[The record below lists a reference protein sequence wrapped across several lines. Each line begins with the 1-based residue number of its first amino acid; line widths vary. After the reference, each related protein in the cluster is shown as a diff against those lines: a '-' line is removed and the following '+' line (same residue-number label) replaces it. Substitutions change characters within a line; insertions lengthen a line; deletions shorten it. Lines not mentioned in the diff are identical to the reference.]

1 MQGTGIDMKDLLD
14 KLTGDIKA
22 VEQLAD
28 QKKDMILDKDTK
40 ITRVYAK
47 EVLVT
52 TKKLRRVVVINQ
64 ASMLLISLFNIIV
77 VLSIVVAMNN
87 LVSTRPLSSTW
98 ALPVMVVAVMLANV
112 FAGRVVKEWVL
123 NRAESLKQSLRAKK
137 KRLDAATTALKE
149 TSV

>member
-14 KLTGDIKA
+14 KLTVDIKA
-22 VEQLAD
+22 FEQLAD
-28 QKKDMILDKDTK
+28 QNKGAILDKDTK
-40 ITRVYAK
+40 IAKGYAK

-123 NRAESLKQSLRAKK
+123 NRAESLEQSLQAKK
-137 KRLDAATTALKE
+137 KRLDAATASKE